1 MSTSVTA
8 PTGAHF
14 EYEEV
19 KTDRG
24 TKSLGE
30 VPMLVWDNAEALR
43 TYYTDEGVL
52 SICDGTSLRVSF
64 QGIAR
69 RYKAA
74 NKSDDEIAKAQIDF
88 RPGRRV
94 VGAST
99 PQSKAAK
106 AAKAAVEKTGNAD
119 AVLKLL
125 GDIESGKLS
134 LDDIEALTS
143 K

>member
-1 MSTSVTA
+1 MSTSITA
-8 PTGAHF
+8 PTGSHF
-14 EYEEV
+14 EYDEV

-30 VPMLVWDNAEALR
+30 VPILVWDDEAALVAYYGAE
-43 TYYTDEGVL
+43 GIL

-74 NKSDDEIAKAQIDF
+74 GKTDDEIAKAQIDF

-94 VGAST
+94 VGAAT

-106 AAKAAVEKTGNAD
+106 AAKAAVEKVGD
-119 AVLKLL
+119 AELVLSLL
-125 GDIESGKLS
+125 QDIESGKITAAELN
-134 LDDIEALTS
+134 ALRR
-143 K
+143 